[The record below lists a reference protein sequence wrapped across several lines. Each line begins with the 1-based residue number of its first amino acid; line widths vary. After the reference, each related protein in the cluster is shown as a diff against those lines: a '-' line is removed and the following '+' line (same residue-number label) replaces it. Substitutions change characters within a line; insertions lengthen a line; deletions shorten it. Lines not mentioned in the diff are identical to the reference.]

1 MVKPAFSEFSYGFAL
16 THELCNTH
24 FGGMRAAPV
33 FPSLIEEG
41 KDGVGYDVHLAKPG
55 APLFVQFKIS
65 QYMVMASAGQWHL
78 FGQPYYRFWL
88 HATGRSSQHR
98 ALLKRDKS
106 PNLVLYAAPAVHE
119 IDDLNYAFHN
129 GNVVATS
136 VFFRPRDIGPQSDA
150 KEHCV
155 AFLPG
160 AGMGYFCSEPR
171 RVEQLATGRGVFEAL
186 AESFR
191 QVERVAP
198 TAEYFDRLADDL
210 EREFGADTE
219 VATARFRETQSTL
232 LRARQ
237 RAAYGVRT
245 ILGAELLWVASTD
258 SA

>member
-16 THELCNTH
+16 THELCNTQ
-24 FGGMRAAPV
+24 FAGMQAAPV

-41 KDGVGYDVHLAKPG
+41 KDGVGYDVHLARSG

-65 QYMVMASAGQWHL
+65 QYMKMASAGQWHL

-88 HATGRSSQHR
+88 HASGRSTQHR

-106 PNLVLYAAPAVHE
+106 PNLVLYGAPAVHE
-119 IDDLNYAFHN
+119 IDDLNHAFHN
-129 GNVVATS
+129 GNVVASS
-136 VFFRPRDIGPQSDA
+136 VFFRPRDIGLQPDA

-160 AGMGYFCSEPR
+160 TGVGYFCSEPR
-171 RVEQLATGRGVFEAL
+171 RIEQLAAGRGVYEAL
-186 AESFR
+186 ANSFS
-191 QVERVAP
+191 QAERIAP
-198 TAEYFDRLADDL
+198 TVEYFDRLAHDL
-210 EREFGADTE
+210 EREVGADSE
-219 VATARFRETQSTL
+219 VTTARFRETQSTL

-237 RAAYGVRT
+237 RAAYAVRT
-245 ILGAELLWVASTD
+245 ILGAELLWVASTE